1 MKFARFEA
9 VAIAFT
15 IIVSAA
21 YARQTGTTEPD
32 VPPLVEHP
40 VNPAVTLAMAQSAIC
55 PFSRSKTVGLV
66 TNRTKLEN
74 CAKQD

>member
-9 VAIAFT
+9 VVIASM

-21 YARQTGTTEPD
+21 YALQTGTTEPD
-32 VPPLVEHP
+32 VPPLVELP
-40 VNPAVTLAMAQSAIC
+40 VNPAVTPAMAQSAIC
-55 PFSRSKTVGLV
+55 AFSRSKTVGLV

-74 CAKQD
+74 CARQD